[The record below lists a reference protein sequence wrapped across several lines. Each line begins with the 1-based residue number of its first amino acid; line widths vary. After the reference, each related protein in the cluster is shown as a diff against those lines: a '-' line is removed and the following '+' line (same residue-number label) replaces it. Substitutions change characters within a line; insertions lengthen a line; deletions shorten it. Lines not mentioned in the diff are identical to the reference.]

1 VRLKRPKVEILSARC
16 DVCGAISLACTRTE
30 LPLSFESLKL
40 HWIIVQHSVRT
51 AE

>member
-1 VRLKRPKVEILSARC
+1 
-16 DVCGAISLACTRTE
+16 
-30 LPLSFESLKL
+30 LSFESLKL